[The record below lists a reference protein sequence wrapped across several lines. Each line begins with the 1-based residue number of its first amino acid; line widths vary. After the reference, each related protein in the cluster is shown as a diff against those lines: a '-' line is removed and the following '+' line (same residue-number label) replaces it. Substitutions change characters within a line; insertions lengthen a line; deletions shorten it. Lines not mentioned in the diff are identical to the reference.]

1 MQKNMF
7 FDYFG
12 DDCFAAVTEEGRLVE
27 FHLDKNS
34 STEISGNIYK
44 GRVVNV
50 LSGMQAAFVA
60 FGQEKNG
67 YLYAGDIPVGAEIDA
82 QKPLSLQVKEGD
94 EVMVQVAKS
103 PIGTKGARLSM
114 CLSFVGK
121 NLIYLPKADFCAVSR
136 KITDVEV
143 RDRML
148 KTAEK
153 LAGGD
158 GGIVMRTNAVG
169 AKPADLKEEIKYL
182 RGLYAAAL
190 EAYATASV
198 GDMVYRDADV
208 HARLLRD
215 VDLSSVDKI
224 YIGDEKTYRRAE
236 AALRRTRVKNKLV
249 LYRGEREMFEAFG
262 LEEQVYRLMS
272 SRVSLENGA
281 YLIFDRTEALTAI
294 DVNTGRFTGET
305 ALEDTV
311 FETNL
316 LAAREIARQ
325 VRLRNIGGIVIVDF
339 IDMAGGDHREAVVA
353 ELSRCLQEDRAKCN
367 VSPMT
372 ELGLVQFTR
381 KKVKSDTVAM
391 LTKRCP
397 CCKGAG
403 YLLSDDYMAFRIKI
417 AIQKCIAE
425 GYENVIVE
433 LNAGLYGYIIS
444 RRRFTEEVRGK
455 WEGKRI
461 YMIPH
466 KTFHDEF
473 FTVKGD
479 NNPVLTLPDNAKLL
493 Y

>member
-136 KITDVEV
+136 KIADVEV

-339 IDMAGGDHREAVVA
+339 IDMAGGDHRESVVA

-433 LNAGLYGYIIS
+433 LNAGVYGYIIS

-455 WEGKRI
+455 WAGKRI